1 MLWQIALALGEER
14 KFIRHLRIFVNNSIP
29 FAQSLR
35 IGHLIHMDGQSVLF
49 CLWGKLKL
57 DLVSICMIS
66 ILPPAE
72 IRMYAFLEICSKF
85 ESRLFWNLHT
95 FFDLIY
101 PWKTLEG
108 GEMENIL
115 LFTSTEFGWDGIY
128 QLIMILIFPSTFIVV
143 ISTKKSS
150 SSVTSFCLFS
160 YLSYPWWRKINLWR
174 LASKGGGGAFNL
186 YCPNSKM

>member
-1 MLWQIALALGEER
+1 MGSLYYSVFGGSWNWTWYPYVWFRFCPPLKSECMLFL
-14 KFIRHLRIFVNNSIP
+14 K
-29 FAQSLR
+29 FAQNLSQGYSGIYTHFLTWYIRGWLLR
-35 IGHLIHMDGQSVLF
+35 
-49 CLWGKLKL
+49 
-57 DLVSICMIS
+57 
-66 ILPPAE
+66 
-72 IRMYAFLEICSKF
+72 
-85 ESRLFWNLHT
+85 
-95 FFDLIY
+95 
-101 PWKTLEG
+101 G